1 MSRAV
6 WEMNDEDRRAMRRL
20 SSLVGLFRKQDA
32 EMPVQQMAV
41 FCWIVTNEGRV
52 QRDLCAAL
60 DMPNSSASRN
70 IAALSLVHRL
80 GKPGLGLITWVD
92 NPEDRRAKLLM
103 LTEKG
108 RTFARQVLDLL

>member
-1 MSRAV
+1 MSRAA
-6 WEMNDEDRRAMRRL
+6 WELNDEDRRSMRRM
-20 SSLVGLFRKQDA
+20 SSIIGLFRGQDA

-41 FCWIVTNEGRV
+41 FCWIAVNEGRT
-52 QRDLCAAL
+52 QRDLIASL